1 MIGKKFALEAAVL
14 YTEGWIN
21 PIIRCQTF
29 EGLFPYKKENL
40 PNNYTAKNMKYL
52 KFANGD
58 TIPMIGLGTWKS
70 APGKVFDAVVEAIK
84 AGYRHIDCAAIYGN
98 EAEVG
103 QALQQVIAAG
113 IVKREDLWITS
124 KLWNDSHRKEHVKPA
139 LQKTLQDLQL
149 DYLDLYLIHWP
160 VALKHGTTFPKSLA
174 DFFPL
179 AEVPLSETWSAL
191 EACAREGLVRH
202 LGVSNFNSE
211 KIEEVTQNAT
221 ILPEM
226 NQVELHPLLPQQKLL
241 AYCEQHNMH
250 VTAYSPLGSR
260 DRPDTAKK
268 ADEPNLFNHAT
279 IREVAEKHGCS
290 APQVLISWAVHR
302 GTVVIPKSTTPE
314 HIRQNIAAIDVA
326 LDQEDL
332 QKIAHI
338 DEEYRFLDGRLWTK
352 EGSPYSVEG
361 LWEQ

>member
-1 MIGKKFALEAAVL
+1 
-14 YTEGWIN
+14 
-21 PIIRCQTF
+21 
-29 EGLFPYKKENL
+29 
-40 PNNYTAKNMKYL
+40 MKQL
-52 KFANGD
+52 TFANGD

-139 LQKTLQDLQL
+139 LRQTLRDLQL

-160 VALKHGTTFPKSLA
+160 VALKHGTTFPQSSA
-174 DFFPL
+174 DFISL
-179 AEVPLSETWSAL
+179 VEVPLSETWSAL
-191 EACAREGLVRH
+191 EACAEDGLVRH

-211 KIEEVTQNAT
+211 KIEAVKKNAR
-221 ILPEM
+221 IQPEM
-226 NQVELHPLLPQQKLL
+226 NQVELHPLLPQGELL
-241 AYCEQHNMH
+241 AYCEQHGMH

-260 DRPDTAKK
+260 DRPAKSKK
-268 ADEPNLFNHAT
+268 ADEPNLFEHAT
-279 IREVAEKHGCS
+279 IQEVAEKHGCS

-314 HIRQNIAAIDVA
+314 HIRQNIAAIDVH
-326 LDQEDL
+326 LDEEDMEN
-332 QKIAHI
+332 IAGI
-338 DEEYRFLDGRLWTK
+338 DETYRYLDGALWTK
-352 EGSPYSVEG
+352 DDSPYTMEG
-361 LWEQ
+361 LWEN